1 MYLVE
6 NVNFNSNVG
15 DGKNMEIICL
25 QKNSSEKTIDSFKC
39 ILCKDEPSF
48 AAKKALALHVEM
60 AHAHSRQTTNEYLK
74 KNIGLTFKEV
84 VESSKNIE
92 SNSASPIKI
101 EKMHGKIGEVLIIKK
116 KRRPLPGLIRINCDP
131 EENNI
136 ALAHLELKE
145 IEDKGLFC
153 NTCCDERI
161 ATLQSFC
168 ELKQHIIA
176 KHLNLLAEGNLIIVK
191 NTPANPVSQQF
202 TYYPCTKC
210 GKCFFQSS
218 PQEKLK
224 THSNQE
230 CNNSHDYEEDNY
242 ETPIGQPID
251 RQINEPPMFIQKLQ
265 KNQQI
270 STGSK
275 TSILQNS
282 NILKMD

>member
-1 MYLVE
+1 
-6 NVNFNSNVG
+6 
-15 DGKNMEIICL
+15 
-25 QKNSSEKTIDSFKC
+25 
-39 ILCKDEPSF
+39 
-48 AAKKALALHVEM
+48 
-60 AHAHSRQTTNEYLK
+60 
-74 KNIGLTFKEV
+74 
-84 VESSKNIE
+84 
-92 SNSASPIKI
+92 
-101 EKMHGKIGEVLIIKK
+101 MHGKIGEVLIIKK

-131 EENNI
+131 EENNL

-176 KHLNLLAEGNLIIVK
+176 KHLNLFVEGNFIIVK

-282 NILKMD
+282 NILKMDQETSMFLKGNIINETSPPPDAQFSDGYSASLPENKSPAVFSSSIQHMLHQKTM

>member
-1 MYLVE
+1 M
-6 NVNFNSNVG
+6 
-15 DGKNMEIICL
+15 
-25 QKNSSEKTIDSFKC
+25 
-39 ILCKDEPSF
+39 
-48 AAKKALALHVEM
+48 
-60 AHAHSRQTTNEYLK
+60 
-74 KNIGLTFKEV
+74 
-84 VESSKNIE
+84 
-92 SNSASPIKI
+92 
-101 EKMHGKIGEVLIIKK
+101 IIKK

-131 EENNI
+131 EENNF

-168 ELKQHIIA
+168 ELKQHIVA
-176 KHLNLLAEGNLIIVK
+176 KHLNLLVEGNFIIVK

-202 TYYPCTKC
+202 TYYPCTKR

-242 ETPIGQPID
+242 ETH
-251 RQINEPPMFIQKLQ
+251 
-265 KNQQI
+265 
-270 STGSK
+270 
-275 TSILQNS
+275 ILQNS
-282 NILKMD
+282 NILKMDHMLQDTNSKYHPGLSPVIKLKPGYHPEPTYVPTYRHGHPPVGPVLLQPSSLGPVLLQSRPNEVKSINPLPITVTDAFTSFDYKTRHPGHYADIETNCEIYHFSHRNSVQCTSYKEACKT